1 MSFVKLCKGSFNS
14 FAASESKMYW
24 GISKEDIMVGL
35 DSDSGRF
42 SGPVGG
48 GEDPS
53 DDEEEGAVALGPG
66 DPVIEAVGVLGP
78 VESSRD

>member
-1 MSFVKLCKGSFNS
+1 MSFVKVCKGLFVS
-14 FAASESKMYW
+14 FATSESKMDW
-24 GISKEDIMVGL
+24 ETSKGDILVGL
-35 DSDSGRF
+35 GSGRF
-42 SGPVGG
+42 SGPVSG